1 MCGVQNLIFCQCVF
15 SIGPVFCVDFIG
27 RIKMQVNQ
35 RPYYLT
41 TRLRKGDELLTIWS
55 TSDVHGS
62 IGGLARSQLGKK
74 LRANWSAGSPV
85 CWIAL
90 HCFLFVLTTPVRCSS
105 AIERLKHWWS
115 VGTPGTFLKCC
126 VIYLIVATYFWH
138 ISPSAVVSF
147 LLGWYMP
154 EKCLTSPGI
163 ASDRWTFKSWQQL
176 SCIFYFRLLWESKD
190 PLCC

>member
-1 MCGVQNLIFCQCVF
+1 MSMAPSEAWPGPSWGKSCVHIDQLIHRYVESHYIDIFF
-15 SIGPVFCVDFIG
+15 
-27 RIKMQVNQ
+27 M
-35 RPYYLT
+35 
-41 TRLRKGDELLTIWS
+41 
-55 TSDVHGS
+55 
-62 IGGLARSQLGKK
+62 
-74 LRANWSAGSPV
+74 
-85 CWIAL
+85 
-90 HCFLFVLTTPVRCSS
+90 LTTPVRCSS
-105 AIERLKHWWS
+105 AIERLKHCWS
-115 VGTPGTFLKCC
+115 VGTLGTFLKCC

-163 ASDRWTFKSWQQL
+163 ASDKWTFKSWQQL